1 MAKRSLTQIQE
12 SLAEQFYKYRRRG
25 DDLGPEMGGGSF
37 GLGSVTR
44 SPSQFGGGSSKVQKP
59 ATPTPPAAP
68 PANKPRVQ
76 MKPGETQDQAML
88 RIQREKIAKDRN
100 AQAGAKVWRPGES
113 KPKVWRRGSEEKGT
127 GNVPSGRKPPGKEPP
142 VSAGPSS
149 RSEIPGETKWAKRR
163 AAAGSA
169 GVHAIAAGLLAGA
182 LSKDKEAGGSVAAA
196 DDSGVTWVDTAD
208 FVPTD
213 TTAKDIQEPKS
224 SAAAPREPAQS
235 PEEPIADPE
244 IRLEPVTP
252 LEKPDVTKPQ
262 EKPAEPEVQAPKKD
276 QKVPVTEPVPAPS
289 PTPSTKTVPTDGGSR
304 GETNKP
310 SIRPKDQPGT
320 TPGGKGSVSSPDGA
334 GPAPGER
341 PGSDT
346 GPGQDFKYN
355 PSNEILMRETQLQN
369 KYQHFLN
376 EETAKEKFL
385 QRVIGPESG
394 GRPEIKNPLSPATGL
409 FQFMPRT
416 WAGVVAK
423 AKPGDAHYGVSFKD
437 MPQNV
442 AAQRAAAKQIAD
454 EYAQTIKRTGM
465 PDIPTS
471 YYLLHGHGP
480 KAVEI
485 YKNPNKQLKDIYPE
499 YVKNKQGQMVKN
511 IVYTQN
517 PNFKPEQRLVDFV
530 AARAKKMG
538 DRLTDVFPTATAGE
552 LPREAPVQST
562 KKSKATKSAEKAD
575 TVIKQEPVEQ
585 KPIGTIVQPDYSK
598 YKVGDLGPLE
608 KIGPGQWR
616 STSTG
621 KTVTDAPELE
631 NLPAV
636 PRPETFLDKVKRT
649 LPPSLGGGGEL
660 VSQVF
665 GDKKKT
671 AAAPNVT
678 DKQPAKD
685 PAYEPGTAEYD
696 ARMEKLQIAAGDKFS
711 REREARLK
719 ATAEKPADKKIELQR
734 DQAGL
739 VKAKRELS
747 DFERAFAAARAEQGA
762 GGTFTWTDPRTG
774 KTDTYGTLYK
784 GEKPPSKTVSA
795 VPADQA
801 LSKGEE
807 LVDIPVAQA
816 KDRFQPTASTY
827 WSAPAKSEIQ
837 QALKDFDRTQ
847 ERKQERKQDIDRVI
861 QQLADVPAATPAPRT
876 PEELASDELW
886 KDIRA
891 SVAGK
896 SSEEISAA
904 AQRAKQELDTAIA
917 ADQTVDATAS
927 KPYREP
933 IELPGIELK
942 EPTEPYVA
950 PIDVPI
956 DSEEQTR
963 RQAAKDAAQDEMKES
978 INTTSRADLHD
989 ILRLAGRLK

>member
-1 MAKRSLTQIQE
+1 MAKRSPEQIQQ
-12 SLAEQFYKYRRRG
+12 SLLEQY
-25 DDLGPEMGGGSF
+25 
-37 GLGSVTR
+37 
-44 SPSQFGGGSSKVQKP
+44 
-59 ATPTPPAAP
+59 
-68 PANKPRVQ
+68 
-76 MKPGETQDQAML
+76 
-88 RIQREKIAKDRN
+88 
-100 AQAGAKVWRPGES
+100 
-113 KPKVWRRGSEEKGT
+113 KVWRRGSDTSQPPLEGP
-127 GNVPSGRKPPGKEPP
+127 PSGGGGDMYGLGGRGGAPMQIDIGLGGAGRGSTAAGKPRVSAKQARELGIIKQEPQVWSKSLSSGERISIPTPRAAKGKEKISPQPQTPQEKMIAQAQADAAAGKPTLAITDPRMSRILDKMFPEKVSMQRPQAQPGPRVDIRPDAGQKGPKVTPGKEPT

-149 RSEIPGETKWAKRR
+149 RREIPGETKQAKRR
-163 AAAGSA
+163 AAAASVGL
-169 GVHAIAAGLLAGA
+169 HTIAAGLLAGA
-182 LSKDKEAGGSVAAA
+182 LSKDKEAGDTTAAA
-196 DDSGVTWVDTAD
+196 DDSGVTWIDTSVPAD
-208 FVPTD
+208 KPGVVPAATD
-213 TTAKDIQEPKS
+213 KPEVQEPEI
-224 SAAAPREPAQS
+224 P
-235 PEEPIADPE
+235 DPE
-244 IRLEPVTP
+244 IP
-252 LEKPDVTKPQ
+252 LQTKPV
-262 EKPAEPEVQAPKKD
+262 EPAPVIT
-276 QKVPVTEPVPAPS
+276 PVTEPSNQQSQATKSKTEPIDTS
-289 PTPSTKTVPTDGGSR
+289 GDST
-304 GETNKP
+304 
-310 SIRPKDQPGT
+310 PGT
-320 TPGGKGSVSSPDGA
+320 VGQGTGK
-334 GPAPGER
+334 R
-341 PGSDT
+341 TSDT
-346 GPGQDFKYN
+346 DKQYRYLGLPFK
-355 PSNEILMRETQLQN
+355 EQALAE

-394 GRPEIKNPLSPATGL
+394 GRPEIKNPFSSATGL
-409 FQFMPRT
+409 FQFTADT
-416 WAGVVAK
+416 WKGIVAK

-442 AAQRAAAKQIAD
+442 AAQRAAAKQIAN
-454 EYAQTIKRTGM
+454 EYARTIKRTGM

-499 YVKNKQGQMVKN
+499 YVRNKQGQMVKN

-552 LPREAPVQST
+552 LPKEAPVQST
-562 KKSKATKSAEKAD
+562 KKSKATKSAEKTD
-575 TVIKQEPVEQ
+575 TVIKQEPAEQ

-598 YKVGDLGPLE
+598 YNVGDLGPLE

-671 AAAPNVT
+671 AAAPTAT

-719 ATAEKPADKKIELQR
+719 AAAEKSADKNIELQR

-762 GGTFTWTDPRTG
+762 GGTFTWTDPKTG
-774 KTDTYGTLYK
+774 KTGTYGTLYK
-784 GEKPPSKTVSA
+784 GEKPPKTVA
-795 VPADQA
+795 TVPADQS

-807 LVDIPVAQA
+807 LVDIPVVQA

-827 WSAPAKSEIQ
+827 WTSPAKGEIQ
-837 QALKDFDRTQ
+837 QAPKVFD
-847 ERKQERKQDIDRVI
+847 RKQDIERVI
-861 QQLADVPAATPAPRT
+861 QHADVPAVTPAAQT
-876 PEELASDELW
+876 AEELASDELW

-891 SVAGK
+891 SAAGK
-896 SSEEISAA
+896 SPEEISAA
-904 AQRAKQELDTAIA
+904 AQRAKQELDIASA
-917 ADQTVDATAS
+917 AD
-927 KPYREP
+927 
-933 IELPGIELK
+933 
-942 EPTEPYVA
+942 
-950 PIDVPI
+950 
-956 DSEEQTR
+956 
-963 RQAAKDAAQDEMKES
+963 QAAKDTIQDEMKES
-978 INTTSRADLHD
+978 INTTSDANLHD
-989 ILRLAGRLK
+989 ILKLAGRLK

>member
-1 MAKRSLTQIQE
+1 MAKRSLKQIEE

-68 PANKPRVQ
+68 PASKPRVQ
-76 MKPGETQDQAML
+76 MKPGETQNQAML
-88 RIQREKIAKDRN
+88 RTQREKIAKDRN
-100 AQAGAKVWRPGES
+100 DQTGAKVWRPGES
-113 KPKVWRRGSEEKGT
+113 KPKVWRRGSEERGT
-127 GNVPSGRKPPGKEPP
+127 GNIPGSRKPPGKEPP
-142 VSAGPSS
+142 VTAGPSS
-149 RSEIPGETKWAKRR
+149 RREIPDPLTAKEKRSAMKKSAAVHG
-163 AAAGSA
+163 AAAL
-169 GVHAIAAGLLAGA
+169 AATLGL
-182 LSKDKEAGGSVAAA
+182 SQDKDVPSTGPAAAAA
-196 DDSGVTWVDTAD
+196 DDSGVTWIDTSVAAD
-208 FVPTD
+208 KPSVVPAATD
-213 TTAKDIQEPKS
+213 KPVSQEPEMPNPEIPLQTK
-224 SAAAPREPAQS
+224 PVEPA
-235 PEEPIADPE
+235 PVIA
-244 IRLEPVTP
+244 
-252 LEKPDVTKPQ
+252 
-262 EKPAEPEVQAPKKD
+262 
-276 QKVPVTEPVPAPS
+276 PVTEPSNQQSQA
-289 PTPSTKTVPTDGGSR
+289 TKSKVEPIDTFSDTA
-304 GETNKP
+304 
-310 SIRPKDQPGT
+310 PGT
-320 TPGGKGSVSSPDGA
+320 VGQGT
-334 GPAPGER
+334 GER
-341 PGSDT
+341 TSGSDYKYK
-346 GPGQDFKYN
+346 PGYLGKEPLIFK
-355 PSNEILMRETQLQN
+355 EQALAE

-485 YKNPNKQLKDIYPE
+485 YKNPDKQLKDIYPE
-499 YVKNKQGQMVKN
+499 YVRNKQGQMVKN

-562 KKSKATKSAEKAD
+562 KKSKATKSAEKTD
-575 TVIKQEPVEQ
+575 TVIKQEPAEQ

-598 YKVGDLGPLE
+598 YNVGDLGPLE

-671 AAAPNVT
+671 AAAPDVT

-685 PAYEPGTAEYD
+685 PAFEPGTAEYD

-719 ATAEKPADKKIELQR
+719 AAAEKSADKNIELQR

-774 KTDTYGTLYK
+774 KTGTYGTLYK
-784 GEKPPSKTVSA
+784 GEKPPKTVSA
-795 VPADQA
+795 VSADQS

-816 KDRFQPTASTY
+816 KDRFQPPAPAPT
-827 WSAPAKSEIQ
+827 APAKSEIQ

-847 ERKQERKQDIDRVI
+847 ERKQERKQDIERVI
-861 QQLADVPAATPAPRT
+861 QQLADVPVATPAPRT
-876 PEELASDELW
+876 AEELASDELW

-891 SVAGK
+891 SAAGK

-904 AQRAKQELDTAIA
+904 AQRAKQDLDAAIA
-917 ADQTVDATAS
+917 ADQTVDATATKS
-927 KPYREP
+927 YQEP
-933 IELPGIELK
+933 TELPGIELK
-942 EPTEPYVA
+942 GSTEPYVP

-956 DSEEQTR
+956 DSEVQAR
-963 RQAAKDAAQDEMKES
+963 RQTAKDAIQDEMKES
-978 INTTSRADLHD
+978 INTTSHADLHD

>member
-1 MAKRSLTQIQE
+1 LGGRGGAPMQIDI
-12 SLAEQFYKYRRRG
+12 G
-25 DDLGPEMGGGSF
+25 MGGTG
-37 GLGSVTR
+37 R
-44 SPSQFGGGSSKVQKP
+44 GG
-59 ATPTPPAAP
+59 TAAG
-68 PANKPRVQ
+68 KPRVSPKQ
-76 MKPGETQDQAML
+76 ARELGIIKQEPQVWSKSLPSGE
-88 RIQREKIAKDRN
+88 RIPVATPRAAKGKEKISPQPQTPQEKMI
-100 AQAGAKVWRPGES
+100 AQAQADAAAGKPTLAVTDPRMSRILDKMFPEKGSMQRPRAQPGPRVDIRPDAGQ
-113 KPKVWRRGSEEKGT
+113 KGPKVT
-127 GNVPSGRKPPGKEPP
+127 PGKEPTG
-142 VSAGPSS
+142 SAGPSS
-149 RSEIPGETKWAKRR
+149 RREIPGETKWAKRR
-163 AAAGSA
+163 AAAGSV
-169 GVHAIAAGLLAGA
+169 GLHAIAAGLLAGA
-182 LSKDKEAGGSVAAA
+182 LSKDKEAGGTTAAA
-196 DDSGVTWVDTAD
+196 AAAPADQGVTWVDTTD
-208 FVPTD
+208 FVPGTI
-213 TTAKDIQEPKS
+213 IQEPVPS
-224 SAAAPREPAQS
+224 PTDTAPVQDPDIALEPREPSQIPAQT
-235 PEEPIADPE
+235 
-244 IRLEPVTP
+244 TP
-252 LEKPDVTKPQ
+252 EKP
-262 EKPAEPEVQAPKKD
+262 
-276 QKVPVTEPVPAPS
+276 PAPELRVIPKGKNEQP
-289 PTPSTKTVPTDGGSR
+289 PTTVPTPV
-304 GETNKP
+304 EK
-310 SIRPKDQPGT
+310 PGT
-320 TPGGKGSVSSPDGA
+320 GTDVLPGTDGDKSVEKPGVSSTDGT
-334 GPAPGER
+334 GEKTSGSNYKYKPGYLGRE
-341 PGSDT
+341 PLI
-346 GPGQDFKYN
+346 FK
-355 PSNEILMRETQLQN
+355 EQALAE

-485 YKNPNKQLKDIYPE
+485 YKNPDKQLKDIYPE
-499 YVKNKQGQMVKN
+499 YVRNKKGEMVKS
-511 IVYTQN
+511 IVYQQN
-517 PNFKPEQRLVDFV
+517 PNFNPNQRLGDFV
-530 AARAKKMG
+530 AKRAKQMG

-575 TVIKQEPVEQ
+575 TVIKQEPAEQ

-665 GDKKKT
+665 GDKKKP
-671 AAAPNVT
+671 AAAPDAT

-747 DFERAFAAARAEQGA
+747 DFERAFAAARAEQGT

-784 GEKPPSKTVSA
+784 GEKPPKTVSA
-795 VPADQA
+795 VPVDQA

-816 KDRFQPTASTY
+816 KDRFQPPAPAPT
-827 WSAPAKSEIQ
+827 APAKSEIQ

-847 ERKQERKQDIDRVI
+847 ERKQERKQDIERVI

-876 PEELASDELW
+876 AEELASDELW

-891 SVAGK
+891 SAAGK
-896 SSEEISAA
+896 SSDEISAA

-917 ADQTVDATAS
+917 ADSTIS
-927 KPYREP
+927 KPQQEP
-933 IELPGIELK
+933 TELPGIELK
-942 EPTEPYVA
+942 GSTEPYVA
-950 PIDVPI
+950 PIDVPT
-956 DSEEQTR
+956 DSEVQAR
-963 RQAAKDAAQDEMKES
+963 RQTAKDAAQDEMKES
-978 INTTSRADLHD
+978 INTTSHADLHD